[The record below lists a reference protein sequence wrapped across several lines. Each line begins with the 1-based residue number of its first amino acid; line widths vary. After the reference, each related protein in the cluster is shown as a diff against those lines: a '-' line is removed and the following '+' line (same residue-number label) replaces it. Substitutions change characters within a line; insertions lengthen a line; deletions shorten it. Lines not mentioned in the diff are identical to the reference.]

1 MSPKNISIV
10 AATALVAVLVYWF
23 GFRDSSSA
31 KPKVA
36 PVVQTPANPIVKAE
50 QAPKTASQGSA
61 NRNVEVNYQDDPEG
75 SLRLE
80 GQVITTE
87 DDPVAGAMVALDS
100 RPPRFTKTDEDGSF
114 YFDKLVARNYDIVAQ
129 AEEGAAGPVTARLS
143 ETNDP
148 VILVLRSGGT
158 VRVRVLEAGGGEL
171 ADANVELRGIA
182 VQTATTDASGLASFT
197 QVPVSRYDVVAS
209 APGFAP
215 QRSAVVVS
223 RAGAAADVSLT
234 LRAGAKVSG
243 VVLGPEG
250 KPVAG
255 AQVLYQ
261 GASDWSV
268 RADARL
274 DHVLSEADGSFAIAA
289 LPRGSFRFVADAKN
303 YAQGSSDVVALD
315 GESETTGVEIRLE
328 PSAVLRG
335 RVLSAAGTPV
345 AAARVRVGVK
355 GAGMVRGG
363 VRQAY
368 TDEEGKYEIREL
380 RRRPHEVVALH
391 ESASSEIV
399 SADLSKAP
407 YDVELNIAL
416 AIDGVIAGVVVDS
429 SDEPVAG
436 AQVTLFPDFQKGGG
450 RSSSEWRMR
459 GLSTELTDAGGNF
472 RVSGLAVDANY
483 RVRAVPGTS
492 NNPGRAWLSEGTP
505 ARTGDEGV
513 RIVLPADGGIRGKV
527 TLANG
532 EAPELFTVSVG
543 WQRGTPFSSE
553 DGSFELSDLPP
564 KTFTVVISG
573 PGIDEARVED
583 VVVTEGVYTDVGS
596 ITAKKGRSVSGT
608 VVDLGGSPVAGAK
621 VSAGRVLFGD
631 GSSSEAGG
639 RAGNPMARATKTVT
653 SGEDGAFSIYGVVSG
668 DLSMVADHETIGRS
682 MPISVRQS
690 NDSIRGVSLQLQKTG
705 ALEGIVSK
713 DGQPEDG
720 VVVTATS
727 VKYPGVTFNVASGV
741 DGRYR
746 FDRLVADEYRVKAMF
761 GANPMSGMSFFAEK
775 SSVVAEATTTLN
787 IDFADGGATIRV
799 VLSADGELGF
809 TWLSIVG
816 AGITAKTA
824 RDLQAAQGDAM
835 GFEGSGMSIRGGP
848 ANAKNVP
855 AGSYSICALVYPSEV
870 SGMEKTFAYME
881 RQGDDL
887 PAQCQP
893 LTVPEGSTEMEVQ
906 MSVVIPDFVPD
917 PNANTAPEA
926 APETAPE
933 TAP

>member
-10 AATALVAVLVYWF
+10 AAAALVAVLVYWF
-23 GFRDSSSA
+23 GFRESPPA
-31 KPKVA
+31 KPKEA
-36 PVVQTPANPIVKAE
+36 PVVQAPVAPSVKTK
-50 QAPKTASQGSA
+50 QAPKTASQGSS

-182 VQTATTDASGLASFT
+182 VQTATTDASGLAAFA

-255 AQVLYQ
+255 AHVLYR

-274 DHVLSEADGSFAIAA
+274 DHVLSAADGSFAIAA

-315 GESETTGVEIRLE
+315 GESETTGVEIRME

-345 AAARVRVGVK
+345 AAARVRVAVK
-355 GAGMVRGG
+355 GSGMVRGGG

-380 RRRPHEVVALH
+380 RRKLHEVVALH

-407 YDVELNIAL
+407 HDVELAIAL

-429 SDEPVAG
+429 NEEPVAG

-459 GLSTELTDAGGNF
+459 GFSTELTDAGGKF

-505 ARTGDEGV
+505 ARTGDEDV

-573 PGIDEARVED
+573 PGIDEARVEE
-583 VVVTEGVYTDVGS
+583 VVVTEGVYTDIGS
-596 ITAKKGRSVSGT
+596 ITATKGRSISGT
-608 VVDLGGSPVAGAK
+608 VVDLEGSPVAGAK

-639 RAGNPMARATKTVT
+639 RARNPMARATKTVT
-653 SGEDGAFSIYGVVSG
+653 SGEDGGFSIYGVVSG
-668 DLSMVADHETIGRS
+668 DLSIVADHETVGRS
-682 MPISVRQS
+682 LPISVVQTS
-690 NDSIRGVSLQLQKTG
+690 DSIRGISLQLQKTG
-705 ALEGIVSK
+705 ALEGIVTK
-713 DGQPEDG
+713 NGEPEDG

-727 VKYPGVTFNVASGV
+727 VRHPGVTFNVASGV
-741 DGRYR
+741 DGSYR

-761 GANPMSGMSFFAEK
+761 GANPMSGMSYFAEK
-775 SSVVAEATTTLN
+775 SSVVADATTALN
-787 IDFADGGATIRV
+787 IDFDDGGATIRV
-799 VLSADGELGF
+799 ILSAEGELGF

-816 AGITAKTA
+816 PGIAAKTA
-824 RDLQAAQGDAM
+824 RDLQTAQGGAM

-855 AGSYSICALVYPSEV
+855 AGSYSLCALVYPSEV

-881 RQGDDL
+881 RQGDNL

-893 LTVPEGSTEMEVQ
+893 LKVPEGSTEMEVQ
-906 MSVVIPDFVPD
+906 MSVVIPEFVPD

-926 APETAPE
+926 APETAP
-933 TAP
+933 